1 MSVQTQAKRMKAIDG
16 TIDCRPYPV
25 RMGEEVLND
34 LDLIRRTMMAENPR
48 HPVSISASVRRAIK
62 FYADHLKRIGEAKL
76 AAEFKR
82 IVEGTYAELAR
93 K

>member
-1 MSVQTQAKRMKAIDG
+1 MSAQTQVKRMKAISG

-25 RMGEEVLND
+25 RLGEEVLTD
-34 LDLIRRTMMAENPR
+34 LDLIRRTMMTENPR
-48 HPVSISASVRRAIK
+48 HPVSISASVRRAIQ
-62 FYADHLKRIGEAKL
+62 FYATHLKRIGEEKL

-82 IVEGTYAELAR
+82 IVAGTYAEV